1 MFPLYDFVLNDEIL
15 FLEIKGKHSLNLYI
29 FVHLRKL
36 KPMNTVIVESWN
48 IIVSNYD
55 LLTYFVYPP
64 IPCAYMFG
72 IYYEMFRVNKELWII
87 LISFENNSVQLK
99 QEVNM

>member
-15 FLEIKGKHSLNLYI
+15 FLEIKGKHCLNLYI

-72 IYYEMFRVNKELWII
+72 IYHEMFRVNKELWII
-87 LISFENNSVQLK
+87 LISLENNSVQLK
-99 QEVNM
+99 QEVNT

>member
-15 FLEIKGKHSLNLYI
+15 FLEIKGKHCLNLYI
-29 FVHLRKL
+29 FVPLRKL

-72 IYYEMFRVNKELWII
+72 IYYEMFRVNKELWMNFNF
-87 LISFENNSVQLK
+87 L
-99 QEVNM
+99 

>member
-15 FLEIKGKHSLNLYI
+15 FLEIKGKHCLNLYI

-72 IYYEMFRVNKELWII
+72 IYYEMFRVNKEWMNFNFL
-87 LISFENNSVQLK
+87 
-99 QEVNM
+99 